1 MSQIVDG
8 YTGKPNIYADV
19 IGEYNI
25 SMYGAG
31 CYVLQV
37 GECLGYELISNNEI
51 HVKDGMFITQGRRG
65 YIKKGTTDICVI
77 ENGAQAVNR
86 NDLIVIEYAKDQSS
100 QVERHTT
107 KVIKGT
113 PGETATDPDVITGDI
128 PNGAILH
135 QMPLYRVKLEGL
147 NIVAVEQ
154 LFEFGSVAA
163 ETVDPML
170 TTEEGFAADA
180 LAVKKKF
187 DEQKWKFLGSVA
199 DRVNIKLPSEWT
211 ELNIIA
217 VGSGVFQFNV
227 PRLHI
232 ETFTTQS
239 FHQGFYDAENWYAYC
254 LIKVTKETACID
266 YIKRNGSVESGK
278 MYVYYK

>member
-1 MSQIVDG
+1 MSDLKTDYRDDVLDVSANAKRIFNLVDQDGNVIVANVSIQDITK
-8 YTGKPNIYADV
+8 YTQEGDTFGAAD
-19 IGEYNI
+19 IN
-25 SMYGAG
+25 AT
-31 CYVLQV
+31 
-37 GECLGYELISNNEI
+37 NE
-51 HVKDGMFITQGRRG
+51 
-65 YIKKGTTDICVI
+65 
-77 ENGAQAVNR
+77 AVNGKL
-86 NDLIVIEYAKDQSS
+86 DGSS
-100 QVERHTT
+100 
-107 KVIKGT
+107 
-113 PGETATDPDVITGDI
+113 
-128 PNGAILH
+128 
-135 QMPLYRVKLEGL
+135 
-147 NIVAVEQ
+147 
-154 LFEFGSVAA
+154 
-163 ETVDPML
+163 TVDPML